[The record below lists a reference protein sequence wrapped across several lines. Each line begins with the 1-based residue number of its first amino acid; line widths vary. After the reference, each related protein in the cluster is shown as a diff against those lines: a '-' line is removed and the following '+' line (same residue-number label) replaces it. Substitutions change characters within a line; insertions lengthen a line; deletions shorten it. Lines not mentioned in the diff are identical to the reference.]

1 MGKAIETTTEQVDE
15 TTLVSVE
22 TTTAKKA
29 IETKTAEQ
37 LDETTFVSVEAK
49 TAEKA
54 IETTASVEMEET
66 SYAPV
71 QSSTAWK
78 DLAST
83 AIVENE
89 ETTVVPVKT
98 TTAKK
103 EFETTPTIEPTQN
116 TESMDLE
123 LGHSADAA
131 STDSVL
137 VQDKTILPIQLTPS
151 TIENENMILT
161 ENEIFLPFFNE
172 EGSGREENNEEIV
185 EEEIN
190 KKREP
195 RIMDDSVL
203 KFLTYRTET

>member
-1 MGKAIETTTEQVDE
+1 MGKAIETTTEQLDE

-54 IETTASVEMEET
+54 IETT
-66 SYAPV
+66 
-71 QSSTAWK
+71 
-78 DLAST
+78 
-83 AIVENE
+83 
-89 ETTVVPVKT
+89 
-98 TTAKK
+98 
-103 EFETTPTIEPTQN
+103 PTIEHTQN

-123 LGHSADAA
+123 LGHSVDTA
-131 STDSVL
+131 SADSVL
-137 VQDKTILPIQLTPS
+137 VQEKTILPIQLTPS
-151 TIENENMILT
+151 TNEHENMILT

-172 EGSGREENNEEIV
+172 EGSGKEENNDEIV
-185 EEEIN
+185 EEET
-190 KKREP
+190 KRREP

-203 KFLTYRTET
+203 KFLTYRTETSVSKVERV